1 MWLNAMKKIL
11 TLTLLS
17 AFLLILPLKAVLAD
31 NETVYDLSW
40 WSVDNGGSCSSDAQY
55 TLHSVIG
62 QADTSQSFNSQYTL
76 TGGFLSFGAQAR
88 QFLQIIL
95 PFIFKDS
102 SISAEP

>member
-1 MWLNAMKKIL
+1 MWRTMKKRL
-11 TLTLLS
+11 TLILLI
-17 AFLLILPLKAVLAD
+17 AFLLVLPLKAVLAD

-40 WSVDNGGSCSSDAQY
+40 WSVDNGGGCSSDAQY

>member
-1 MWLNAMKKIL
+1 MWRTMKKRL
-11 TLTLLS
+11 TLILLI
-17 AFLLILPLKAVLAD
+17 AFLLVLPLKAVLAD

>member
-1 MWLNAMKKIL
+1 MKKL
-11 TLTLLS
+11 FTLTLLS

-40 WSVDNGGSCSSDAQY
+40 WSVDNGGGLSSDGQY

-62 QADTSQSFNSQYTL
+62 QPDASQSFNGQYTVS
-76 TGGFLSFGAQAR
+76 GGFLSIGAQAR
-88 QFLQIIL
+88 QYMQIIL
-95 PFIFKDS
+95 PFIFKDA